1 MQNNTQRYFC
11 NECYKTFI
19 LKSKLDPIK
28 IWTDYTSGKQTYQ
41 QLAEKYHC
49 SVRTI
54 QRYIDKAP
62 KTALRPP
69 LNRYL
74 NVIMDTLPN
83 NVISHYFLRT
93 EKDIYYKLALNR
105 LREKGYF
112 PYKHR
117 NVRSAYTSLKRYMD
131 FIFIYEKHSELNIEK
146 TTNLLGGFFK

>member
-1 MQNNTQRYFC
+1 
-11 NECYKTFI
+11 
-19 LKSKLDPIK
+19 
-28 IWTDYTSGKQTYQ
+28 
-41 QLAEKYHC
+41 
-49 SVRTI
+49 
-54 QRYIDKAP
+54 
-62 KTALRPP
+62 
-69 LNRYL
+69 
-74 NVIMDTLPN
+74 MDTFPN
-83 NVISHYFLRT
+83 NVISHYFVRT